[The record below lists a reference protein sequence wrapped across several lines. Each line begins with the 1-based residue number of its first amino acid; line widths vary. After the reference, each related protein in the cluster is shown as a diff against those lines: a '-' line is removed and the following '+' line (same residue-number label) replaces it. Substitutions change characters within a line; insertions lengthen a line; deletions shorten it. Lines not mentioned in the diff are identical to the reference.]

1 MARRDPDGLA
11 QPAITPVQTPGSS
24 MAGKPTPLLEALRT
38 LGHAIRD
45 AVLAGRA
52 RVGDTIPGTTHDA
65 DVIRADTDHGPDH
78 QGDTIYRIDVRA
90 EEVVMETAHA
100 WMLDPAH
107 PVPGPFAVIAE
118 GLPGDGWAC
127 FPAGTPREAIRTVVI
142 IDPIDGTRGL
152 MHGKRSA
159 WALLASAPGPA
170 ILGQPP
176 RLGDLDTAVMAEIPT
191 ARARYADTLWATRG
205 NGVRGETLDLATG
218 TVIPARPAPS
228 GATDLSHGFATI
240 SKFFPGTK
248 VLASEL
254 EERLFA
260 EVMGDP
266 PGGAP
271 LIFDDE
277 YISSGGQL
285 HELIAGHDR
294 FVADLRPYFMDHL
307 EALARDAGDT
317 TPRRRICC
325 RPYDLCTILIAEEAG
340 VIVNDGRGNPVDAP
354 LDTISDVAWAG
365 YANRALANQV
375 QPVLSRLLAEL
386 ASHR

>member
-1 MARRDPDGLA
+1 
-11 QPAITPVQTPGSS
+11 

-100 WMLDPAH
+100 WMHDPAH

-170 ILGQPP
+170 ILGRPP
-176 RLGDLDTAVMAEIPT
+176 RLGDIDTAVMAEIPT

-248 VLASEL
+248 
-254 EERLFA
+254 
-260 EVMGDP
+260 
-266 PGGAP
+266 AP
-271 LIFDDE
+271 VVRH
-277 YISSGGQL
+277 SSSTTSTSLQ
-285 HELIAGHDR
+285 
-294 FVADLRPYFMDHL
+294 VVSCTNSSP
-307 EALARDAGDT
+307 DT
-317 TPRRRICC
+317 TGSWPTCAPTSWTIWRHSRVTPATPRH
-325 RPYDLCTILIAEEAG
+325 A
-340 VIVNDGRGNPVDAP
+340 DASAAVRMTSAP
-354 LDTISDVAWAG
+354 S
-365 YANRALANQV
+365 
-375 QPVLSRLLAEL
+375 
-386 ASHR
+386 